1 MPTPFPVVSGAA
13 PRYHPGSLMDT
24 LPNTVRDRVP
34 PRDEILALLHEHTE
48 TPGLRKHALAVEAAM
63 RAYARRF
70 GEDEG
75 LWGATGLIHDFDYD
89 KHPTPEEHPRFGC
102 RILKDRGYPDAMIEA
117 IMGHAAYTG
126 TPRVTPLAKALF
138 ASDELCGMITATTL
152 VQPGKTLAEVTPD
165 SVLRKMKSK
174 SFARSVNR
182 DEIEQG
188 ARELGVPL
196 EEHMAFVLVALQ
208 AEAGALG
215 L

>member
-1 MPTPFPVVSGAA
+1 MDP
-13 PRYHPGSLMDT
+13 HPATMRNGL
-24 LPNTVRDRVP
+24 P
-34 PRDEILALLHEHTE
+34 PREEILALLHEHTE
-48 TPGLRKHALAVEAAM
+48 TAGLRKHALAVEAAM

-70 GEDEG
+70 GEDADF
-75 LWGATGLIHDFDYD
+75 WGATGLIHDFDYE

-102 RILKDRGYPDAMIEA
+102 RILRDRGYPEVMIDAIL
-117 IMGHAAYTG
+117 GHAVYTG
-126 TPRVTPLAKALF
+126 TRRVTPLAKALF
-138 ASDELCGMITATTL
+138 ASDELCGMITATAL

-165 SVLRKMKSK
+165 SVLRKMKSR

-196 EEHMAFVLVALQ
+196 EDHVAFVLSALQ
-208 AEAGALG
+208 ADAGALG

>member
-1 MPTPFPVVSGAA
+1 MNATSNHVRNG
-13 PRYHPGSLMDT
+13 
-24 LPNTVRDRVP
+24 LPA
-34 PRDEILALLHEHTE
+34 RDEILALLHEHTE
-48 TPGLRKHALAVEAAM
+48 TPGLRKHALAVEASM

-70 GEDEG
+70 GENPDV
-75 LWGATGLIHDFDYD
+75 WGATGLIHDFDYE

-102 RILKDRGYPDAMIEA
+102 AILRDRGYPEPVIEA

-126 TPRVTPLAKALF
+126 TPRSTPMAKALF
-138 ASDELCGMITATTL
+138 ASDELCGMITATAL

-182 DEIEQG
+182 DEIELG

-196 EEHMAFVLVALQ
+196 EEHVAFVLSALQ
-208 AEAGALG
+208 AEAKELG

>member
-1 MPTPFPVVSGAA
+1 MNATSSHVRNG
-13 PRYHPGSLMDT
+13 
-24 LPNTVRDRVP
+24 LPA
-34 PRDEILALLHEHTE
+34 RDEILALLHEHTE

-70 GEDEG
+70 GENQD
-75 LWGATGLIHDFDYD
+75 LWGATGLIHDLDYE

-102 RILKDRGYPDAMIEA
+102 AILNDRGYPEAVIEA

-126 TPRVTPLAKALF
+126 TPRATPMAKALF
-138 ASDELCGMITATTL
+138 ASDELCGMITATAL

-196 EEHMAFVLVALQ
+196 EEHVAFVLSALQ
-208 AEAGALG
+208 AEAEALG

>member
-1 MPTPFPVVSGAA
+1 
-13 PRYHPGSLMDT
+13 MDT
-24 LPNTVRDRVP
+24 LTNTTRKSLP
-34 PRDEILALLHEHTE
+34 PREEILALLHEHTE

-63 RAYARRF
+63 RAYAGRF
-70 GEDEG
+70 GEDPD

-102 RILKDRGYPDAMIEA
+102 AILEQRGYPPAMIEA
-117 IMGHAAYTG
+117 ILGHAAYTG

-138 ASDELCGMITATTL
+138 ASDELCGMITATAL

-182 DEIEQG
+182 DEIELG
-188 ARELGVPL
+188 ASELGVPL
-196 EEHMAFVLVALQ
+196 EEHVAFVLAALQ

>member
-1 MPTPFPVVSGAA
+1 
-13 PRYHPGSLMDT
+13 MDT
-24 LPNTVRDRVP
+24 LPDMVVKGLP
-34 PRDEILALLHEHTE
+34 PREEVLALLHEHTE

-70 GEDEG
+70 GEDPE
-75 LWGATGLIHDFDYD
+75 LWGSTGLIHDFDYE
-89 KHPTPEEHPRFGC
+89 KHPTPQEHPRYGC
-102 RILKDRGYPDAMIEA
+102 AILRERGFPSAMIDA

-126 TPRVTPLAKALF
+126 TARETPLAKTLF
-138 ASDELCGMITATTL
+138 ACDEVSGMITATAL

-165 SVLRKMKSK
+165 SVLRKMKTK

-182 DEIEQG
+182 EEIEQG

-196 EEHMAFVLVALQ
+196 EDHVAFVLAALQ
-208 AEAGALG
+208 AESGALG

>member
-1 MPTPFPVVSGAA
+1 
-13 PRYHPGSLMDT
+13 MDAQADIARNG
-24 LPNTVRDRVP
+24 LPK
-34 PRDEILALLHEHTE
+34 RDEILTLLHEHTE
-48 TPGLRKHALAVEAAM
+48 TPGLRKHALAVETAM

-70 GEDEG
+70 GEDAD
-75 LWGATGLIHDFDYD
+75 LWGATGLIHDFDYE

-102 RILKDRGYPDAMIEA
+102 RILKDRGYPEAMIEA

-138 ASDELCGMITATTL
+138 ASDELCGMITATAL

-196 EEHMAFVLVALQ
+196 EEHVAFVLVALQ

>member
-1 MPTPFPVVSGAA
+1 MNATSNHVRNG
-13 PRYHPGSLMDT
+13 
-24 LPNTVRDRVP
+24 LPA
-34 PRDEILALLHEHTE
+34 RDEILALLHEHTE

-70 GEDEG
+70 GENPDV
-75 LWGATGLIHDFDYD
+75 WGATGLIHDFDYE
-89 KHPTPEEHPRFGC
+89 KHPTSEEHPRFGC
-102 RILKDRGYPDAMIEA
+102 AILKDRGYPEPVIEA

-126 TPRVTPLAKALF
+126 TPRSTPMAKALF
-138 ASDELCGMITATTL
+138 ASDELCGMITATAL

-182 DEIEQG
+182 DEIELG

-196 EEHMAFVLVALQ
+196 EEHVAFVLSALQ
-208 AEAGALG
+208 AEAKELG

>member
-1 MPTPFPVVSGAA
+1 
-13 PRYHPGSLMDT
+13 MDT
-24 LPNTVRDRVP
+24 LPNTVRQGLP
-34 PRDEILALLHEHTE
+34 PREEILALLHEHTE
-48 TPGLRKHALAVEAAM
+48 TPGLRKHALAVEVAM

-70 GEDEG
+70 GEDVD
-75 LWGATGLIHDFDYD
+75 LWGATGLIHDFDYE

-102 RILKDRGYPDAMIEA
+102 RILKDRGYPEGIIDA

-138 ASDELCGMITATTL
+138 ASDELCGMITATAL

-196 EEHMAFVLVALQ
+196 EEHVAFVLSALQ

>member
-1 MPTPFPVVSGAA
+1 
-13 PRYHPGSLMDT
+13 MDT
-24 LPNTVRDRVP
+24 LTNTTRKPLP
-34 PRDEILALLHEHTE
+34 PREEILALLHQHTE

-63 RAYARRF
+63 RAYAGRL
-70 GEDEG
+70 GEDPD
-75 LWGATGLIHDFDYD
+75 LWGATGLIHDFDYE
-89 KHPTPEEHPRFGC
+89 KHPTPEDHPRFGC
-102 RILKDRGYPDAMIEA
+102 AILAERGFPPALIEA

-138 ASDELCGMITATTL
+138 ASDELCGMITATAL

-196 EEHMAFVLVALQ
+196 EEHVAFVLAALQ
-208 AEAGALG
+208 AQAGALG

>member
-1 MPTPFPVVSGAA
+1 
-13 PRYHPGSLMDT
+13 MDT

-138 ASDELCGMITATTL
+138 ASDELCGMITATAL

-196 EEHMAFVLVALQ
+196 EEHVAFVLVALQ

>member
-1 MPTPFPVVSGAA
+1 MGTVS
-13 PRYHPGSLMDT
+13 DT
-24 LPNTVRDRVP
+24 ARTALPLR
-34 PRDEILALLHEHTE
+34 EGILALLHEHPE
-48 TPGLRKHALAVEAAM
+48 TPGLRKHALTVEAAM
-63 RAYARRF
+63 RAYARKL
-70 GEDEG
+70 GEDVD
-75 LWGATGLIHDFDYD
+75 LWGATGLIHDFDYE

-102 RILKDRGYPDAMIEA
+102 AILKERGYPPVLIEA
-117 IMGHAAYTG
+117 VMGHAAYTN

-138 ASDELCGMITATTL
+138 ACDELCGMITAAAL

-165 SVLRKMKSK
+165 SVLRKMKTK

-196 EEHMAFVLVALQ
+196 EEHIAFVLAALQ

>member
-1 MPTPFPVVSGAA
+1 
-13 PRYHPGSLMDT
+13 
-24 LPNTVRDRVP
+24 
-34 PRDEILALLHEHTE
+34 
-48 TPGLRKHALAVEAAM
+48 M

-70 GEDEG
+70 GEDPE
-75 LWGATGLIHDFDYD
+75 LWGATGLIHDFDYE

-102 RILKDRGYPDAMIEA
+102 AILRERGFPPLMIEA
-117 IMGHAAYTG
+117 ILGHAAYTG

-138 ASDELCGMITATTL
+138 ASDELCGMITATAL

-165 SVLRKMKSK
+165 SVMRKMKSK

-188 ARELGVPL
+188 ARDLGIPL
-196 EEHMAFVLVALQ
+196 EEHVAFVLEALR
-208 AEAGALG
+208 AESGALG

>member
-1 MPTPFPVVSGAA
+1 MNATSNHVRNG
-13 PRYHPGSLMDT
+13 
-24 LPNTVRDRVP
+24 LPA
-34 PRDEILALLHEHTE
+34 RDEILALLHEHTE

-70 GEDEG
+70 GENPDV
-75 LWGATGLIHDFDYD
+75 WGATGLIHDFDYE

-102 RILKDRGYPDAMIEA
+102 AILKDRGYPEPVIEA

-126 TPRVTPLAKALF
+126 TPRSTPMAKALF
-138 ASDELCGMITATTL
+138 ASDELCGMITATAL

-182 DEIEQG
+182 DEIELG

-196 EEHMAFVLVALQ
+196 EDHVAFVLSALQ
-208 AEAGALG
+208 AEAKELG

>member
-1 MPTPFPVVSGAA
+1 MDAQTDIARNGLPT
-13 PRYHPGSLMDT
+13 H
-24 LPNTVRDRVP
+24 
-34 PRDEILALLHEHTE
+34 DEILTLLHEHTE

-63 RAYARRF
+63 RAYAGRF
-70 GEDEG
+70 GEDAD
-75 LWGATGLIHDFDYD
+75 LWGATGLIHDFDYE

-102 RILKDRGYPDAMIEA
+102 RILKERGYPEAMIEA

-126 TPRVTPLAKALF
+126 TPRVTPLARALF
-138 ASDELCGMITATTL
+138 ASDELCGMITATAL

-196 EEHMAFVLVALQ
+196 EEHVAFVLAALQ

>member
-1 MPTPFPVVSGAA
+1 
-13 PRYHPGSLMDT
+13 MDT
-24 LPNTVRDRVP
+24 LTDTVQHGLP
-34 PRDEILALLHEHTE
+34 PRDQLLALLHKHTE

-70 GEDEG
+70 GEDPD
-75 LWGATGLIHDFDYD
+75 LWGATGLIHDFDYE

-102 RILKDRGYPDAMIEA
+102 AILTERGFPPAMIEA

-126 TPRVTPLAKALF
+126 TPRATVMARALF
-138 ASDELCGMITATTL
+138 ASDELCGMITATAL
-152 VQPGKTLAEVTPD
+152 VRPGKTLAEVTPD

-174 SFARSVNR
+174 GFARSVNR

-188 ARELGVPL
+188 ARELGVAL
-196 EEHMAFVLVALQ
+196 EEHVAFVLTALQ